1 MHSSSH
7 FLFAD
12 KLRLQAVS
20 PSRNLSFFYLF
31 FFLIPTFFINF
42 AAVLKMV
49 LSKSSSDALLSKIRD
64 GLAMTGSEKLNL
76 IVALS
81 MPSILAQIT
90 SVLMFYIDASMVGS
104 LGAEAS
110 ASIGIVEPATW
121 LFGSLVSACSMGF
134 YVQAA
139 HFIGAKDFA
148 QARRVMQHGYI
159 FGLAVALILMTVG
172 IVIASPLPRLL
183 GGGADIQGDATT
195 YFLILSMAA
204 PIHLIENL
212 SSQMLKVSGDM
223 RHPSVIA
230 VAMCFA
236 DVFFNFLFIFPT
248 REITLFALHI
258 KVFGFGLGVAGAAIG
273 TLLAYLFACVPL
285 VYYAVFKSKI
295 LAWRLSKGPFRW
307 NAEYITSAVK
317 LGAPMALQYLLM
329 NGAQIVS
336 TMIVAPLGN
345 FAIAANSF
353 AVTAES
359 LCYMP
364 GYGIGDAATTL
375 VGQSVG
381 ARRKDIC
388 KSFAHMTV
396 ILGMIVMAFMGLL
409 MYIFAP
415 EMIGILSPVP
425 EIRALGTQVLRI
437 EAFAEPFFAASIVA
451 YSVCI
456 GAGDTAVPSFI
467 NLGSMWFVRL
477 TLAAALAPVY
487 GLPGVW
493 FAMATELTV
502 RGILFL
508 IRLLRGKWMRKIEDP
523 IRTAE

>member
-1 MHSSSH
+1 
-7 FLFAD
+7 
-12 KLRLQAVS
+12 
-20 PSRNLSFFYLF
+20 
-31 FFLIPTFFINF
+31 
-42 AAVLKMV
+42 MV
-49 LSKSSSDALLSKIRD
+49 FSKSESDALLSKIRD
-64 GLAMTGSEKLNL
+64 GLQMTRSEKLNL

-81 MPSILAQIT
+81 IPSILAQVT

-110 ASIGIVEPATW
+110 ASIGLVEPATW
-121 LFGSLVSACSMGF
+121 LFGSLVSATAMGF

-139 HFIGAKDFA
+139 HFIGAKDFG
-148 QARRVMQHGYI
+148 QARSVMRHGYI
-159 FGLAVALILMTVG
+159 FGLAISLVLMAIAAT
-172 IVIASPLPRLL
+172 IASPLPRWL
-183 GGGADIQGDATT
+183 GGGADIQHDASI
-195 YFLILSMAA
+195 YFLIYSAA
-204 PIHLIENL
+204 VPIHLIENL

-223 RHPSVIA
+223 RHPSFIA

-236 DVFFNFLFIFPT
+236 DVIFNFIFIFPT
-248 REITLFALHI
+248 REITILGTHLT
-258 KVFGFGLGVAGAAIG
+258 VFGFGLGVAGAAIG
-273 TLLAYLFACVPL
+273 TLLAILSAAIPL
-285 VYYAVFKSKI
+285 VYFAVFKSSI
-295 LAWRLSKGPFRW
+295 LAWKFDKQRFKW
-307 NAEYITSAVK
+307 NWEYISSAVK

-329 NGAQIVS
+329 NGAQIIS

-381 ARRKDIC
+381 ARRKAVC
-388 KSFAHMTV
+388 QSFARMAV
-396 ILGMIVMAFMGLL
+396 GIGMAVMAFMGLL

-437 EAFAEPFFAASIVA
+437 EAFAEPFFAASIVT

-456 GAGDTAVPSFI
+456 GAGDTAIPSFI

-477 TLAAALAPVY
+477 TLAATLAPIY

-493 FAMATELTV
+493 FAMATELTI
-502 RGILFL
+502 RGIMFL
-508 IRLLRGKWMRKIEDP
+508 IRLFRGKWMKKIDQP
-523 IRTAE
+523 S

>member
-1 MHSSSH
+1 
-7 FLFAD
+7 
-12 KLRLQAVS
+12 
-20 PSRNLSFFYLF
+20 
-31 FFLIPTFFINF
+31 
-42 AAVLKMV
+42 MV
-49 LSKSSSDALLSKIRD
+49 FSKSESDALLSKIRD
-64 GLAMTGSEKLNL
+64 GLQMTRSEKLNL

-81 MPSILAQIT
+81 IPSILAQVT

-110 ASIGIVEPATW
+110 ASIGLVEPATW
-121 LFGSLVSACSMGF
+121 LFGSLVSATAMGF

-139 HFIGAKDFA
+139 HFIGAKDFC
-148 QARRVMQHGYI
+148 QARSVMRHGYI
-159 FGLAVALILMTVG
+159 FGLAISLVLMAIAAT
-172 IVIASPLPRLL
+172 IASPLPRWL
-183 GGGADIQGDATT
+183 GGGADIRHDASI
-195 YFLILSMAA
+195 YFLIYSAA
-204 PIHLIENL
+204 VPIHLIENL

-223 RHPSVIA
+223 RHPSFIA

-236 DVFFNFLFIFPT
+236 DVIFNFIFIFPT
-248 REITLFALHI
+248 REITILGTHLT
-258 KVFGFGLGVAGAAIG
+258 VFGFGLGVAGAAIG
-273 TLLAYLFACVPL
+273 TLLAILSAAIPL
-285 VYYAVFKSKI
+285 VYFAVFKSSI
-295 LAWRLSKGPFRW
+295 LAWKFDKQRFKW
-307 NAEYITSAVK
+307 NWEYISSAVK

-329 NGAQIVS
+329 NGAQIIS

-381 ARRKDIC
+381 ARRKDVC
-388 KSFAHMTV
+388 QSFARMAV
-396 ILGMIVMAFMGLL
+396 GIGMAVMAFMGLL

-437 EAFAEPFFAASIVA
+437 EAFAEPFFAASIVT

-456 GAGDTAVPSFI
+456 GAGDTAIPSFI

-477 TLAAALAPVY
+477 TLAATLAPIY

-493 FAMATELTV
+493 FAMATELTI
-502 RGILFL
+502 RGIMFL
-508 IRLLRGKWMRKIEDP
+508 IRLFRGKWMKKIDQP
-523 IRTAE
+523 S

>member
-1 MHSSSH
+1 
-7 FLFAD
+7 
-12 KLRLQAVS
+12 
-20 PSRNLSFFYLF
+20 
-31 FFLIPTFFINF
+31 
-42 AAVLKMV
+42 MV
-49 LSKSSSDALLSKIRD
+49 FSKTESDALLARIRD
-64 GLAMTGSEKLNL
+64 GQAMSRSEKFNL

-81 MPSILAQIT
+81 IPSILAQVT

-104 LGAEAS
+104 LGANAS
-110 ASIGIVEPATW
+110 ASIGLVEPATW
-121 LFGSLVSACSMGF
+121 LFGSLVSATDMGF

-148 QARRVMQHGYI
+148 KARSVMRHGYI
-159 FGLAVALILMTVG
+159 CGLVVSFVLMALAGLL
-172 IVIASPLPRLL
+172 AFPLPRLL
-183 GGGADIQGDATT
+183 GGGADIQRDASL
-195 YFLILSMAA
+195 YFLIYSFAV
-204 PIHLIENL
+204 PIHLVEHM
-212 SSQMLKVSGDM
+212 SSSMLKVSGDM
-223 RHPSVIA
+223 RHPSFIS

-236 DVFFNFLFIFPT
+236 DVFFNFILIFPV
-248 REITLFALHI
+248 REVSVFGLHFTM
-258 KVFGFGLGVAGAAIG
+258 FGFGMGVEGAALG
-273 TLLAYLFACVPL
+273 TLLAILSAAIPL
-285 VYYAVFKSKI
+285 AYFAVFKSPI
-295 LAWRLSKGPFRW
+295 LAWHLDKTRFVW
-307 NAEYITSAVK
+307 NWDFVRNGVK
-317 LGAPMALQYLLM
+317 LGSPMALQYLLM

-381 ARRKDIC
+381 ARRKDVC
-388 KSFAHMTV
+388 KSFARMSV
-396 ILGMIVMAFMGLL
+396 ALGMVVMAFMGLL

-425 EIRALGTQVLRI
+425 EIRDLGMRVLRI
-437 EAFAEPFFAASIVA
+437 EAFAEPFFAASIVT

-456 GAGDTAVPSFI
+456 GAGDTFIPSCI

-477 TLAAALAPVY
+477 TLAALLAPVY

-508 IRLLRGKWMRKIEDP
+508 IRLFSGRWMKKIEAKP
-523 IRTAE
+523 V

>member
-1 MHSSSH
+1 
-7 FLFAD
+7 
-12 KLRLQAVS
+12 
-20 PSRNLSFFYLF
+20 
-31 FFLIPTFFINF
+31 
-42 AAVLKMV
+42 MV
-49 LSKSSSDALLSKIRD
+49 FSKSESDALLSKIRD
-64 GLAMTGSEKLNL
+64 GLQMTRSEKLNL

-81 MPSILAQIT
+81 IPSILAQVT

-110 ASIGIVEPATW
+110 ASIGLVEPATW
-121 LFGSLVSACSMGF
+121 LFGSLVSATAMGF

-139 HFIGAKDFA
+139 HFIGAKDFG
-148 QARRVMQHGYI
+148 QARSVMRHGYI
-159 FGLAVALILMTVG
+159 FGLAISLVLMAIAAT
-172 IVIASPLPRLL
+172 IASPLPRWL
-183 GGGADIQGDATT
+183 GGGADIQHDASI
-195 YFLILSMAA
+195 YFLIYSAA
-204 PIHLIENL
+204 VPIHLIENL

-223 RHPSVIA
+223 RHPSFIA

-236 DVFFNFLFIFPT
+236 DVIFNFIFIFPT
-248 REITLFALHI
+248 REITILGTHLT
-258 KVFGFGLGVAGAAIG
+258 VFGFGLGVAGAAIG
-273 TLLAYLFACVPL
+273 TLLAILSAAIPL
-285 VYYAVFKSKI
+285 VYFAVFKSSI
-295 LAWRLSKGPFRW
+295 LAWKFDKQQFKW
-307 NAEYITSAVK
+307 NWEYISSAVK

-329 NGAQIVS
+329 NGAQIIS

-381 ARRKDIC
+381 ARRKDVC
-388 KSFAHMTV
+388 QSFARMAV
-396 ILGMIVMAFMGLL
+396 GIGMAVMAFMGLL

-437 EAFAEPFFAASIVA
+437 EAFAEPFFAASIVT

-456 GAGDTAVPSFI
+456 GAGDTAIPSFI

-477 TLAAALAPVY
+477 TLAATLAPIY

-493 FAMATELTV
+493 FAMATELTI
-502 RGILFL
+502 RGIMFL
-508 IRLLRGKWMRKIEDP
+508 IRLFRGKWMKKIDQP
-523 IRTAE
+523 S